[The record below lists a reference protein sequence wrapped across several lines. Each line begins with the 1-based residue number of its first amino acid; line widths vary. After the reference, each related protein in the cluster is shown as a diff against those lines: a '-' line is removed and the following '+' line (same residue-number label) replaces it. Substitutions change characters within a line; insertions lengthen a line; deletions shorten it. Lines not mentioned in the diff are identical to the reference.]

1 MSNQKFVRSCF
12 RFSHPTS
19 LLNRVTTLHCSVFAT
34 IKDDGSSV
42 SGKHPCDRVCE
53 AGAAPMEC
61 LYTFNVELY
70 NTLSKAC
77 YDCPLN
83 ITDCDREH
91 CISADGTEK
100 GLITVNRWGS

>member
-1 MSNQKFVRSCF
+1 M
-12 RFSHPTS
+12 
-19 LLNRVTTLHCSVFAT
+19 LHYYSVFAT
-34 IKDDGSSV
+34 IKEGDTV
-42 SGKHPCDRVCE
+42 SGKHPCDRVCV

-61 LYTFNVELY
+61 SYTFNVELY

-91 CISADGTEK
+91 CISGDGMEK
-100 GLITVNRWGS
+100 GLITVNR